1 MTWYGH
7 RVIICSVA
15 DHRPGASNNS
25 TVGTWT
31 AAAFDRVARP
41 GARLFQAAVG
51 ELRARRWAE
60 LNDSLG
66 VFLPGYPITV
76 PDERLAID
84 LVLDPDTAARKVR
97 ALAAQET
104 QTAGLLDAL
113 GVDRYTAWVGDEAYV
128 ETR

>member
-1 MTWYGH
+1 VG
-7 RVIICSVA
+7 RVE
-15 DHRPGASNNS
+15 RQPRG
-25 TVGTWT
+25 
-31 AAAFDRVARP
+31 
-41 GARLFQAAVG
+41 
-51 ELRARRWAE
+51 
-60 LNDSLG
+60 
-66 VFLPGYPITV
+66 FLPGYPITV